1 MFQALDFIR
10 PTALPAILFLVW
22 LPVFAL
28 LRGRH
33 ALILFAVSGFVTLVV
48 VAKPLWALG
57 LATAIAVGYLLVEG
71 LARLR
76 ARRGAAGFVL
86 LVGLHAAYWGCFQI
100 QPPAA
105 FRVGLRPEDQAG
117 VFILF
122 SGLGLTF
129 FRLVSY
135 TVDRLWRGAASLPPA
150 DFFAFM
156 LFFPQFRHGPIE
168 RPHAFAPLLRQ
179 ARQHWTPRDV
189 LRGLARIGGG
199 LGALVVAAVIAS
211 AAQSVLWRDTPRDVT
226 RLLTSPEQLSLVQVL
241 VLVHA
246 PAVLLYALESG
257 FASVQLGVSR
267 AFAVHGTENF
277 RQPFLA
283 ADPRTVWHRWNITL
297 SAWLR
302 DYAYIPLG
310 GNRRHKYLNIVLV
323 FVYAGLLHGFQLRCL
338 VWGVWTGAGVALYS
352 FVADRRG
359 PRPDT
364 EACRGPTRRVV
375 AWLGRLATFH
385 WFAIGVTI
393 ILDPAYCGLRVLH
406 RYVQLI
412 SAGWVP

>member
-1 MFQALDFIR
+1 MFEALDSIR
-10 PTALPAILFLVW
+10 PTALPAILFLFW

-28 LRGRH
+28 VRARH
-33 ALILFAVSGFVTLVV
+33 ALAFFAVSGLVTLVV
-48 VAKPLWALG
+48 VAGPLWALG
-57 LATAIAVGYLLVEG
+57 LAATIAVSYLLVEG

-76 ARRGAAGFVL
+76 THRRAAGFVW

-100 QPPAA
+100 PPPAA

-156 LFFPQFRHGPIE
+156 LFFPQSRHGPIE

-179 ARQHWTPRDV
+179 ARQCWTPRDV
-189 LRGLARIGGG
+189 LHGLARIGLG

-226 RLLTSPEQLSLVQVL
+226 RLFTSPEQLDLTRVL
-241 VLVHA
+241 VLMHV
-246 PAVLLYALESG
+246 PALLLYALESG

-267 AFAVHGTENF
+267 AFAVRGTENF

-310 GNRRHKYLNIVLV
+310 GNRRRKYLNIVLV
-323 FVYAGLLHGFQLRCL
+323 FVYAGLLHGLQLRCL
-338 VWGVWTGAGVALYS
+338 AWGVWTGVGVALFS
-352 FVADRRG
+352 LVADRRRPG
-359 PRPDT
+359 PNA
-364 EACRGPTRRVV
+364 EAPRGPARHLAT
-375 AWLGRLATFH
+375 WLGRLATFH
-385 WFAIGVTI
+385 WFSIGVTI
-393 ILDPAYCGLRVLH
+393 VLDPAYCGLRVLH

-412 SAGWVP
+412 SGGWVP